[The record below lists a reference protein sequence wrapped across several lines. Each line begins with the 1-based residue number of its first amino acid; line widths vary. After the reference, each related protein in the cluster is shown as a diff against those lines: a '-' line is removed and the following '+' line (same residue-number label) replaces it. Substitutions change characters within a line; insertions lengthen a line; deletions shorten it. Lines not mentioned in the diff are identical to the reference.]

1 MTARRFGATPAR
13 LYAVKVRWLMGGMV
27 SLVVVLVGVIVC
39 ILATFPSDRANAEAT
54 VASKQPTDDPGVP
67 VAFTMRRLEAGT
79 RVTAADFRVERMP
92 AAIAPIGGVSD
103 VELSELQGSYL
114 TKLLAPGMPLLR
126 TDLSQLP
133 PSSSLPIPKGF
144 RASTIVVDQREGV
157 DGFTEPNARVDV
169 LWSYTERGAPKV
181 ATLVHFAKVLS
192 VAGNPNQQGRTAVS
206 GPVPVTLLVSKVDA
220 KRIELARTVGKLSL
234 SLLGQDA
241 IEDDTDP
248 GTVGI
253 PQLTNE
259 PVAEEAQPEFS
270 GVAIVT
276 DPITG
281 RQMRFVSD
289 GKRWARDSRF

>member
-1 MTARRFGATPAR
+1 MATRFGATPAR
-13 LYAVKVRWLMGGMV
+13 MYATKVRWLMGGLL

-39 ILATFPSDRANAEAT
+39 IITTLPTNVTAT
-54 VASKQPTDDPGVP
+54 VEGAQAQAALPQRTVGLAIAAK
-67 VAFTMRRLEAGT
+67 RLEAGS
-79 RVTAADFRVERMP
+79 RISRADFRIEQL
-92 AAIAPIGGVSD
+92 PIGLAPLDGVND
-103 VELSELQGSYL
+103 VELNEVEGRFL
-114 TKLLAPGMPLLR
+114 TALLAPGVPLLR
-126 TDLSQLP
+126 SSLSSDA
-133 PSSSLPIPKGF
+133 PSAALPIPKGF
-144 RASTIVVDQREGV
+144 RAATIVVDQREGV
-157 DGFTEPNARVDV
+157 DGYPEPNARVDV

-192 VAGNPNQQGRTAVS
+192 VAGNPSPRGRTALS

-234 SLLGQDA
+234 SLLGQDS

-248 GTVGI
+248 GAVGI

-259 PVAEEAQPEFS
+259 PVAEEAEPEYS
-270 GVAIVT
+270 GIAILT

-289 GKRWARDSRF
+289 GKRWSRDTRL